1 MDAAVLT
8 RYADLIVSV
17 GANVQPDQVLSVEA
31 LPEAQPLVAEIARAA
46 YARGARYVDAFY
58 FDPAV
63 KRIRAER
70 APDGTLDWVPPWIGR
85 RILDLGD
92 LDAARAVLVP
102 VVPPGLLDGVDPA
115 RAGLDRLPTVP
126 EIFKVIDERSVAWTL
141 SPFPTRRWA
150 QTVYPEL
157 HASEALERLW
167 EDIVHVC
174 RLDEPD
180 PAAAW
185 IERIDEIWQVA
196 NRLDALD
203 LDALHFAGPGTDL
216 TVGLLPSSRFAKEG
230 GASHTRTG
238 VRHMPNIPT
247 EEVYTTPD
255 PERTEGVVS
264 STKPL
269 DVAGSLVTGLRI
281 RFEGGRAVEIDAD
294 ANAEAL
300 RKRCAV
306 DAGASRLGEVALVDR
321 ESRIGKL
328 GRTFYTTLLDENA
341 ASHLALGDA
350 YSSPVADPADVERI
364 NASGVHIDFMIGSDE
379 VEVTGI
385 AKSGEPRDGHARRR
399 LADLGVR
406 DRDRPLEP
414 HDDRLRQLPLGA
426 RGAGRDLVVVEEVEG
441 RDVAAADPRERRVPV
456 DLRLL
461 RERDDPRRR
470 EAGRLELAAE
480 LRRIRE
486 SCAVDR
492 LERREQPVQ
501 PEAVEVRRVEGG
513 DERAAARREHAA
525 ELRQGPLPVDEMDG
539 EPHHGALEPAV
550 AERQLLGAALAHA
563 RALRHPSARDLDHR
577 RLGVDRPDARGGSLG
592 ERRGE
597 HAGPAADLEHA
608 PPAQVALA
616 DEQVEELPPVR
627 VRRAE
632 VVVAR
637 GARREV
643 GTTTTAQRSV
653 RPAR

>member
-1 MDAAVLT
+1 VDAAVLT

-58 FDPAV
+58 FDPAL

-185 IERIDEIWQVA
+185 IERIDQIWQVA

-203 LDALHFAGPGTDL
+203 LDAIHFAGPGTDL

-255 PERTEGVVS
+255 PERTEGVVA

-281 RFEGGRAVEIDAD
+281 RFEGGRAVEIEAD

-350 YSSPVADPADVERI
+350 YSAPVADPADVERI
-364 NASGVHIDFMIGSDE
+364 NASDVHIDFMIGSDE

-385 AKSGEPRDGHARRR
+385 TKD
-399 LADLGVR
+399 
-406 DRDRPLEP
+406 
-414 HDDRLRQLPLGA
+414 GA
-426 RGAGRDLVVVEEVEG
+426 RVTV
-441 RDVAAADPRERRVPV
+441 
-456 DLRLL
+456 
-461 RERDDPRRR
+461 
-470 EAGRLELAAE
+470 
-480 LRRIRE
+480 
-486 SCAVDR
+486 
-492 LERREQPVQ
+492 
-501 PEAVEVRRVEGG
+501 
-513 DERAAARREHAA
+513 
-525 ELRQGPLPVDEMDG
+525 M
-539 EPHHGALEPAV
+539 
-550 AERQLLGAALAHA
+550 
-563 RALRHPSARDLDHR
+563 
-577 RLGVDRPDARGGSLG
+577 RGG
-592 ERRGE
+592 
-597 HAGPAADLEHA
+597 AW
-608 PPAQVALA
+608 QI
-616 DEQVEELPPVR
+616 
-627 VRRAE
+627 
-632 VVVAR
+632 
-637 GARREV
+637 
-643 GTTTTAQRSV
+643 
-653 RPAR
+653 

>member
-1 MDAAVLT
+1 VDAAVLT

-17 GANVQPDQVLSVEA
+17 GANVQPDQVLAVEA

-46 YARGARYVDAFY
+46 YARGARYVDVVY

-63 KRIRAER
+63 KRIRAEG
-70 APDGTLDWVPPWIGR
+70 APDGTLDWVPPWLGR
-85 RILDLGD
+85 RMLDLGD

-150 QTVYPEL
+150 QTVYPDL
-157 HASEALERLW
+157 DASEALEQLW
-167 EDIVHVC
+167 RDIVHVC

-185 IERIDEIWQVA
+185 SKRIDEIWQVA
-196 NRLDALD
+196 RRLDALD
-203 LDALHFAGPGTDL
+203 LDAFHFAGPGTDL

-264 STKPL
+264 ATKPL

-281 RFEGGRAVEIDAD
+281 RFEGGRAVEIGAD
-294 ANAEAL
+294 ANAETL

-328 GRTFYTTLLDENA
+328 GRPFYMTLLDENA

-350 YSSPVADPADVERI
+350 YSSPIADPDDVRRI
-364 NASGVHIDFMIGSDE
+364 NASDIHIDFMIGSDE

-385 AKSGEPRDGHARRR
+385 TKSGG
-399 LADLGVR
+399 
-406 DRDRPLEP
+406 
-414 HDDRLRQLPLGA
+414 
-426 RGAGRDLVVVEEVEG
+426 
-441 RDVAAADPRERRVPV
+441 RVPV
-456 DLRLL
+456 
-461 RERDDPRRR
+461 
-470 EAGRLELAAE
+470 
-480 LRRIRE
+480 
-486 SCAVDR
+486 
-492 LERREQPVQ
+492 
-501 PEAVEVRRVEGG
+501 
-513 DERAAARREHAA
+513 
-525 ELRQGPLPVDEMDG
+525 M
-539 EPHHGALEPAV
+539 
-550 AERQLLGAALAHA
+550 
-563 RALRHPSARDLDHR
+563 
-577 RLGVDRPDARGGSLG
+577 RGG
-592 ERRGE
+592 
-597 HAGPAADLEHA
+597 AW
-608 PPAQVALA
+608 QI
-616 DEQVEELPPVR
+616 
-627 VRRAE
+627 
-632 VVVAR
+632 
-637 GARREV
+637 
-643 GTTTTAQRSV
+643 
-653 RPAR
+653 